1 MKDEKEWSTEWK
13 NKWRNEVTK
22 GRNDGRVK

>member
-13 NKWRNEVTK
+13 NEWRNEVTK